1 MNNKQYC
8 EYTKELEYNNQ
19 TNKVWY
25 NHYRGYI
32 VKSYI
37 DSKTNMIIQEK
48 IPYNQ
53 PNNFLYF
60 LDNYFENKL
69 K

>member
-1 MNNKQYC
+1 MNNKQYNC
-8 EYTKELEYNNQ
+8 YSTEYNNQ

-32 VKSYI
+32 VKNYI
-37 DSKTNMIIQEK
+37 DPKTNMIIQEK

-53 PNNFLYF
+53 PNNFLHF
-60 LDNYFENKL
+60 LDNYFQNKL
-69 K
+69 R